1 MNIPDEGFFT
11 LLTQGMRNRTVET
24 LQRALYHTLR
34 DAILQGTLTAR
45 CRLPGSRVM
54 AERLHLSRNTV
65 NAALEQLALEGY
77 LTRSRQGTQVA
88 PLASCRQEAGQM
100 PPVVLPERLQRLPA
114 AMRRDSPTL
123 AFTPGMPA
131 VNYFPLPL
139 WRRLM
144 DNVLRED
151 GSALLGYG
159 EAAGDPLLREAIAR
173 HLALSRGI
181 RCDIRQIVITEG
193 ALEGVNLCASL
204 LTNPGDSVW
213 LEEPGY
219 LGARSGFQRAGLR
232 VCGMAV
238 DGEGMCIDNGVAEP
252 PRLIF
257 TSPSH
262 QYPLGSVM
270 SAARRLALVEYAH
283 RHGAW
288 IVEDDYDSEFRFSGQ
303 PIPAL
308 QGLAPEAPVVVGSP
322 FVTSAVAPL
331 RACTIAI
338 DDPGALTQYVDGHG
352 AAFLRGSYYLP
363 QILPIA
369 VAGFMWSWIL
379 DTDGGALNAVLTAIG
394 VASPP
399 DWLGSADVAIYGIM
413 LMLIWL
419 QLGYP
424 VVIFMAALGRVDP
437 SIYEAADVDG
447 ASWWSQ
453 FTRITLPELK
463 PEIFIVTLTALVGA
477 LKVFAP
483 ILILTGGGPEGST
496 VVPSYYAYRN
506 FFELSRVGYGAAIS
520 NVMALLI
527 LVIAIGMLV
536 FQRRATDD

>member
-45 CRLPGSRVM
+45 SRLPGSRVM

-232 VCGMAV
+232 VRGMAV
-238 DGEGMCIDNGVAEP
+238 DDEGMCIANGVAEP

-262 QYPLGSVM
+262 QYPCGSIM
-270 SAARRLALVEYAH
+270 SAGRRLALVEYAR

-288 IVEDDYDSEFRFSGQ
+288 IVEDDYDSEFRHSGE
-303 PIPAL
+303 PIPAML
-308 QGLAPEAPVVVGSP
+308 GMVPDAPVVYLGTFSKTLFP
-322 FVTSAVAPL
+322 AL
-331 RACTIAI
+331 RIGFMVMPPALADAAQDAIGALLRGGHRAEQRALAALSRRDTMRAIWQRCAACT
-338 DDPGALTQYVDGHG
+338 VN
-352 AAFLRGSYYLP
+352 
-363 QILPIA
+363 
-369 VAGFMWSWIL
+369 V
-379 DTDGGALNAVLTAIG
+379 
-394 VASPP
+394 
-399 DWLGSADVAIYGIM
+399 
-413 LMLIWL
+413 
-419 QLGYP
+419 
-424 VVIFMAALGRVDP
+424 
-437 SIYEAADVDG
+437 
-447 ASWWSQ
+447 
-453 FTRITLPELK
+453 
-463 PEIFIVTLTALVGA
+463 
-477 LKVFAP
+477 
-483 ILILTGGGPEGST
+483 
-496 VVPSYYAYRN
+496 
-506 FFELSRVGYGAAIS
+506 S
-520 NVMALLI
+520 NSCA
-527 LVIAIGMLV
+527 
-536 FQRRATDD
+536 RRWRKR

>member
-1 MNIPDEGFFT
+1 
-11 LLTQGMRNRTVET
+11 
-24 LQRALYHTLR
+24 
-34 DAILQGTLTAR
+34 
-45 CRLPGSRVM
+45 M

-88 PLASCRQEAGQM
+88 PLASCRQDGGSRCRPSCCLSGCKGCQ
-100 PPVVLPERLQRLPA
+100 PRCA
-114 AMRRDSPTL
+114 ATHPTL

-232 VCGMAV
+232 VRGMAV
-238 DGEGMCIDNGVAEP
+238 DDEGMCIANGVAEP

-262 QYPLGSVM
+262 QYPCGSIM
-270 SAARRLALVEYAH
+270 SAGAVCAR
-283 RHGAW
+283 G
-288 IVEDDYDSEFRFSGQ
+288 IC
-303 PIPAL
+303 PPAR
-308 QGLAPEAPVVVGSP
+308 G
-322 FVTSAVAPL
+322 
-331 RACTIAI
+331 
-338 DDPGALTQYVDGHG
+338 VDC
-352 AAFLRGSYYLP
+352 
-363 QILPIA
+363 
-369 VAGFMWSWIL
+369 
-379 DTDGGALNAVLTAIG
+379 GG
-394 VASPP
+394 
-399 DWLGSADVAIYGIM
+399 
-413 LMLIWL
+413 
-419 QLGYP
+419 
-424 VVIFMAALGRVDP
+424 
-437 SIYEAADVDG
+437 
-447 ASWWSQ
+447 
-453 FTRITLPELK
+453 
-463 PEIFIVTLTALVGA
+463 
-477 LKVFAP
+477 
-483 ILILTGGGPEGST
+483 
-496 VVPSYYAYRN
+496 
-506 FFELSRVGYGAAIS
+506 
-520 NVMALLI
+520 
-527 LVIAIGMLV
+527 
-536 FQRRATDD
+536 

>member
-232 VCGMAV
+232 VRGMAV
-238 DGEGMCIDNGVAEP
+238 
-252 PRLIF
+252 
-257 TSPSH
+257 
-262 QYPLGSVM
+262 
-270 SAARRLALVEYAH
+270 
-283 RHGAW
+283 
-288 IVEDDYDSEFRFSGQ
+288 
-303 PIPAL
+303 
-308 QGLAPEAPVVVGSP
+308 
-322 FVTSAVAPL
+322 
-331 RACTIAI
+331 
-338 DDPGALTQYVDGHG
+338 
-352 AAFLRGSYYLP
+352 
-363 QILPIA
+363 
-369 VAGFMWSWIL
+369 
-379 DTDGGALNAVLTAIG
+379 
-394 VASPP
+394 
-399 DWLGSADVAIYGIM
+399 
-413 LMLIWL
+413 
-419 QLGYP
+419 
-424 VVIFMAALGRVDP
+424 
-437 SIYEAADVDG
+437 
-447 ASWWSQ
+447 
-453 FTRITLPELK
+453 
-463 PEIFIVTLTALVGA
+463 
-477 LKVFAP
+477 
-483 ILILTGGGPEGST
+483 
-496 VVPSYYAYRN
+496 
-506 FFELSRVGYGAAIS
+506 
-520 NVMALLI
+520 
-527 LVIAIGMLV
+527 
-536 FQRRATDD
+536 

>member
-45 CRLPGSRVM
+45 SRLPGSRVM

-232 VCGMAV
+232 VRGMAV
-238 DGEGMCIDNGVAEP
+238 DDEGMCIANGVAEP

-262 QYPLGSVM
+262 QYPCGSIM
-270 SAARRLALVEYAH
+270 SAGRRLALVEYAR

-288 IVEDDYDSEFRFSGQ
+288 IVEDDYDSEFRHSGE
-303 PIPAL
+303 PIPAML
-308 QGLAPEAPVVVGSP
+308 GMVPDAPVVYLGTFSKTLFP
-322 FVTSAVAPL
+322 AL
-331 RACTIAI
+331 RIGFMVMPPALADAAQDAIGALLRGDTVLNSGRWPALSRRDTMRAIWQRCAACT
-338 DDPGALTQYVDGHG
+338 VN
-352 AAFLRGSYYLP
+352 
-363 QILPIA
+363 
-369 VAGFMWSWIL
+369 V
-379 DTDGGALNAVLTAIG
+379 
-394 VASPP
+394 
-399 DWLGSADVAIYGIM
+399 
-413 LMLIWL
+413 
-419 QLGYP
+419 
-424 VVIFMAALGRVDP
+424 
-437 SIYEAADVDG
+437 
-447 ASWWSQ
+447 
-453 FTRITLPELK
+453 
-463 PEIFIVTLTALVGA
+463 
-477 LKVFAP
+477 
-483 ILILTGGGPEGST
+483 
-496 VVPSYYAYRN
+496 
-506 FFELSRVGYGAAIS
+506 S
-520 NVMALLI
+520 NSCA
-527 LVIAIGMLV
+527 
-536 FQRRATDD
+536 RRWRKR

>member
-77 LTRSRQGTQVA
+77 LTRSRQGSQVA

-232 VCGMAV
+232 DRGMAV
-238 DGEGMCIDNGVAEP
+238 DDEGMCIANGVAEP

-262 QYPLGSVM
+262 QYPCGSIM
-270 SAARRLALVEYAH
+270 SAGRRLALVEYAR

-288 IVEDDYDSEFRFSGQ
+288 IVEDDYDSEFRHSGE
-303 PIPAL
+303 PIPAML
-308 QGLAPEAPVVVGSP
+308 GMVPDAPVVYLGTFSKTLFP
-322 FVTSAVAPL
+322 AL
-331 RACTIAI
+331 RIGFMVMPPALADAAQDAIGALLRGDTVLNSGRWPALSRRDTMRAIWQRCAACT
-338 DDPGALTQYVDGHG
+338 VN
-352 AAFLRGSYYLP
+352 
-363 QILPIA
+363 
-369 VAGFMWSWIL
+369 V
-379 DTDGGALNAVLTAIG
+379 
-394 VASPP
+394 
-399 DWLGSADVAIYGIM
+399 
-413 LMLIWL
+413 
-419 QLGYP
+419 
-424 VVIFMAALGRVDP
+424 
-437 SIYEAADVDG
+437 
-447 ASWWSQ
+447 
-453 FTRITLPELK
+453 
-463 PEIFIVTLTALVGA
+463 
-477 LKVFAP
+477 
-483 ILILTGGGPEGST
+483 
-496 VVPSYYAYRN
+496 
-506 FFELSRVGYGAAIS
+506 S
-520 NVMALLI
+520 NSCA
-527 LVIAIGMLV
+527 
-536 FQRRATDD
+536 RRWRKR